1 MRLALLAASFAT
13 FAFTAHAAEPQPEI
27 QRAVGAPQAVGALH
41 TLRVIPEA
49 CARIQ
54 GKFTGNS
61 AKPYDFA
68 VVQTGTRCQPRAK
81 LVDAAKV
88 KPQGKPGWIYAD
100 LVRVPSAAC
109 ASQQAVVRIWRH
121 DAKAAPPQ
129 LDAQG
134 RSRLYLKESVDA
146 ARQNGAGEIP
156 VYAVEMGM
164 AGKGCG

>member
-13 FAFTAHAAEPQPEI
+13 FAYTAHAAEPQPEI

-88 KPQGKPGWIYAD
+88 KPQGKPGWVYAD

-109 ASQQAVVRIWRH
+109 PSQQAVVRLWRH

>member
-81 LVDAAKV
+81 LVDATKV

-109 ASQQAVVRIWRH
+109 ASQQAVVRLWRH

>member
-13 FAFTAHAAEPQPEI
+13 FAFTAYAAEPQPEI

-109 ASQQAVVRIWRH
+109 ASQQAVVRLWRH

>member
-13 FAFTAHAAEPQPEI
+13 FAYTAHAAEPQPEI
-27 QRAVGAPQAVGALH
+27 QRAVGAPPAVGALH

-100 LVRVPSAAC
+100 LVRVPSAAL
-109 ASQQAVVRIWRH
+109 AELLRDPLGNHVVMIKGH
-121 DAKAAPPQ
+121 VK
-129 LDAQG
+129 
-134 RSRLYLKESVDA
+134 RLF
-146 ARQNGAGEIP
+146 GEAFGL
-156 VYAVEMGM
+156 V
-164 AGKGCG
+164 

>member
-13 FAFTAHAAEPQPEI
+13 FAYTAHAAEPQPAI

>member
-109 ASQQAVVRIWRH
+109 ASQQAVVRLWRH

>member
-13 FAFTAHAAEPQPEI
+13 FAYTAHAAEPQPEI

-109 ASQQAVVRIWRH
+109 ASQQAVVRLWRH

>member
-1 MRLALLAASFAT
+1 MRIALLAASFAA
-13 FAFTAHAAEPQPEI
+13 FAVTAHAAEPLPEI
-27 QRAVGAPQAVGALH
+27 KRAVGSPQSDGVLH

-54 GKFTGNS
+54 GKFTGDAS
-61 AKPYDFA
+61 RPYDFA
-68 VVQTGTRCQPRAK
+68 LVQTSARCQPRAK

-88 KPQGKPGWIYAD
+88 SPQGKPGWVYAD

-109 ASQQAVVRIWRH
+109 PAQQAVVRIWRH
-121 DAKAAPPQ
+121 DAKAAPPA

-146 ARQNGAGEIP
+146 ASRDGAGDIP
-156 VYAVEMGM
+156 TYALEMGV
-164 AGKGCG
+164 AGKPCG